1 MDHATQLRDSEE
13 GGMKMKL
20 NIQAVLVGLALMLGM
35 AGAAW
40 AGEVPQEPS
49 DEYLVN
55 EDINITTGLYHR
67 EYSLAGN
74 GIVDYKTARQILV
87 AGYNEYWNTVVETKA
102 FPLFYWYD
110 ADQDGHF
117 AMWVDRQVEGCTC
130 DIVRYDAEG

>member
-1 MDHATQLRDSEE
+1 MNHQATQQRDSEE
-13 GGMKMKL
+13 GAMKMKW
-20 NIQAVLVGLALMLGM
+20 NIHVVLIGLALLLGL

-40 AGEVPQEPS
+40 AGGLPQEPS

-55 EDINITTGLYHR
+55 EDINIITGLYLR
-67 EYSLAGN
+67 EYSLADN

-110 ADQDGHF
+110 ANHDGHF
-117 AMWVDRQVEGCTC
+117 AMWVDRQVEGCAC
-130 DIVRYDAEG
+130 DIVRYDAE